1 MSDTRAARACESAY
15 HGSRMEEPAETFL
28 WYDIETSG
36 TSPANDRIVQFAS
49 LRTDFDL
56 EPVEPPFSTYIQMG
70 PEIVPWPES
79 FLVTGISPDTLA
91 AGCSEWEAMT
101 EIHRIFDAGRTCVVG
116 YNNLLFDDE
125 FIRYTLYRNLF
136 DPYAREWRDG
146 NSRWDIIDLVRAA
159 AALRPEGVEW
169 PVIDDRPSFR
179 LQAIAE
185 ANGLTHE
192 IPHDALSDVRATIE
206 VARLVRKHQPK
217 LYQWSL
223 GQRSRN
229 AARRLLLP
237 FGQRICIHAAR
248 SFGSA
253 RYGTAPVLAIAQ
265 HPEIEASV
273 IVADLGRDVSALIEN
288 SAEDLAEALF
298 AREAE
303 ERPPL
308 HQVRLN
314 RCPFLAPL
322 NVLRPS
328 DAKRLG
334 LDRDLLLERQAA
346 LTAAPD
352 LDRKIANVYARRDSA
367 RDDEPRDVE
376 ERLYEGFMSDADRA
390 RCEDLRRELRA
401 GSPWPDISFTDARLQ
416 ALAYRLRARLRP
428 ESLDASHRKAW
439 QRHVVDRLTTEHPRR
454 LTVAEYRRDVE
465 ERLAASEGDGEILGA
480 LQAYGL
486 ELERRTLE

>member
-1 MSDTRAARACESAY
+1 
-15 HGSRMEEPAETFL
+15 MEDPAETFL

-36 TSPANDRIVQFAS
+36 TSPVHDRVVQFAS
-49 LRTDFDL
+49 LRTDADL
-56 EPVEPPFSTYIQMG
+56 DPVEPPFTTYVQLA
-70 PEIVPWPES
+70 PEVVPWPES
-79 FLVTGISPDTLA
+79 VLVTGITPQTLT
-91 AGCSEWEAMT
+91 AGRSEWEAMT

-136 DPYAREWRDG
+136 DPYVREWRDG

-159 AALRPEGVEW
+159 AALRPQGMEW
-169 PVIDDRPSFR
+169 PVIDDKPSFR

-192 IPHDALSDVRATIE
+192 IPHDALSDVHATIE

-217 LYQWSL
+217 LYQYAL
-223 GQRSRN
+223 GLRSRD
-229 AARRLLLP
+229 AARRMLLP
-237 FGQRICIHAAR
+237 FGQRICLHAAR

-253 RYGTAPVLAIAQ
+253 RYGTAPVLSIAQ
-265 HPEIEASV
+265 HPEIGASV
-273 IVADLGRDVSALIEN
+273 IVADLGRDVSVLIED

-298 AREAE
+298 AKDAE

-322 NVLRPS
+322 GVLRSP
-328 DAKRLG
+328 DARRLG

-346 LTAAPD
+346 LNAVPD
-352 LDRKIANVYARRDSA
+352 LDRKIANVYARRDSERA
-367 RDDEPRDVE
+367 DEPRDVE
-376 ERLYEGFMSDADRA
+376 ERLYEGFTSDADRD

-401 GSPWPDISFTDARLQ
+401 GGPWPDISFTDPRLQ
-416 ALAYRLRARLRP
+416 ELADRLRARLRP
-428 ESLDASHRKAW
+428 DSLDAA
-439 QRHVVDRLTTEHPRR
+439 QRTSWRRHIVDRLTTEHPRR
-454 LTVAEYRRDVE
+454 LTVAQYRRDVE
-465 ERLAASEGDGEILGA
+465 ERLADSEGEDEVLGA
-480 LQAYGL
+480 LGAYGL
-486 ELERRTLE
+486 ELERRTRE